1 MWGDF
6 NQLTGHSSLE
16 KVLMQAS
23 SLASQTETRA
33 SAEPVAKYLPHLAQ
47 TFNWNRVMTQMSLD
61 KLLNAH
67 PPSQVSPIYEPAELN
82 ADAVPRVCLQY
93 MLNFQFWPGQD
104 LKGATCIWSF
114 QFRSIT
120 SMQPWPLVRKKR
132 SLAMFHEIS
141 FTSNLNCLSAFT
153 LYVLLS
159 IKVTRSSLFPTAIV
173 CPSGLQVMLMFC
185 LCGRGV

>member
-1 MWGDF
+1 MSSLADAKSAPSWLKLMV
-6 NQLTGHSSLE
+6 LTGHSSLE

-33 SAEPVAKYLPHLAQ
+33 SAEPVAKYLTH
-47 TFNWNRVMTQMSLD
+47 
-61 KLLNAH
+61 LLN
-67 PPSQVSPIYEPAELN
+67 
-82 ADAVPRVCLQY
+82 
-93 MLNFQFWPGQD
+93 
-104 LKGATCIWSF
+104 
-114 QFRSIT
+114 
-120 SMQPWPLVRKKR
+120 SMQLRPLVRKKR

-173 CPSGLQVMLMFC
+173 CPSGLQ
-185 LCGRGV
+185 